1 MYIERTAMNYENE
14 EMEIDL
20 REIFFLLWRKIWIL
34 LLAVAA
40 GGIII
45 GSYSYYFITP
55 TYQSTAKVYIV
66 SGSADSLVSLSD
78 IQIGSSLTKD
88 YLILVK
94 SRPVVEK
101 VIDNLDMDISYRSMA
116 KKIDVSNEDGTRIV
130 NITVTDTNPQVSK
143 KIANET
149 ASVVKKQIPEKM
161 QTSEPTIVEKAVKGN
176 RIGPDYAKNTLIG
189 AMLGLL
195 ISGALI
201 VLRYL
206 LDDSIHT
213 SEDVERYLQ
222 MNTLASI
229 PLEGGT
235 DNMEKR
241 TGKKKRKWFA
251 GGVRSEK
258 KGGRLWHR

>member
-1 MYIERTAMNYENE
+1 MNYENE

-149 ASVVKKQIPEKM
+149 VYEEFYQVNKSNHFYLNHLQVLFCLKIL
-161 QTSEPTIVEKAVKGN
+161 SH
-176 RIGPDYAKNTLIG
+176 
-189 AMLGLL
+189 LL
-195 ISGALI
+195 YHHLHIFLNH
-201 VLRYL
+201 L
-206 LDDSIHT
+206 L
-213 SEDVERYLQ
+213 
-222 MNTLASI
+222 
-229 PLEGGT
+229 
-235 DNMEKR
+235 
-241 TGKKKRKWFA
+241 
-251 GGVRSEK
+251 
-258 KGGRLWHR
+258 

>member
-1 MYIERTAMNYENE
+1 MNYKNE

-34 LLAVAA
+34 LLAAAA

-143 KIANET
+143 KNC
-149 ASVVKKQIPEKM
+149 K
-161 QTSEPTIVEKAVKGN
+161 
-176 RIGPDYAKNTLIG
+176 
-189 AMLGLL
+189 
-195 ISGALI
+195 
-201 VLRYL
+201 
-206 LDDSIHT
+206 
-213 SEDVERYLQ
+213 
-222 MNTLASI
+222 
-229 PLEGGT
+229 
-235 DNMEKR
+235 
-241 TGKKKRKWFA
+241 
-251 GGVRSEK
+251 
-258 KGGRLWHR
+258 